1 MRSHFRIATLAI
13 LAVLVSAPAV
23 EAQWRDYVTAPRSA
37 RVNATGARM
46 ARIEARAG
54 SLRIEGR
61 AGLTEIQ
68 ARGTARASSRA
79 LLDQIRVTAERRGDV
94 AYIIVEI
101 PEQRGDWNDHDR
113 HASLDLIV
121 EVPKTLALDVEDRSG
136 DLEIRGVGPLDL
148 VDNSG
153 DATIEDVGGRLRVRD
168 SSGGLRIRDVRGDVT
183 LEDGS
188 GGVRLQTIRGS
199 VTVDRDGSG
208 EFEADN
214 VTGSVRIASKGSG
227 SVDVAHVGG
236 DFVVDRKG
244 TGSIDHRDVRGR
256 VDVPVRD
263 RGRRRR
269 F

>member
-1 MRSHFRIATLAI
+1 MRSHPRVAPLAI
-13 LAVLVSAPAV
+13 AFVLVSAPAA
-23 EAQWRDYVTAPRSA
+23 EAQWRDHVTAPRSA
-37 RVNATGARM
+37 RVNAAGARM
-46 ARIEARAG
+46 AQIEARAG

-61 AGLTEIQ
+61 AGVTEIQ

-79 LLDQIRVTAERRGDV
+79 LLDQVRLTAERRGDV
-94 AYIIVEI
+94 VYVIVEI
-101 PEQRGDWNDHDR
+101 PEMRGDWNNEDE
-113 HASLDLIV
+113 HASLDLVV

-136 DLEIRGVGPLDL
+136 DLEIRGVGQLDL

-168 SSGGLRIRDVRGDVT
+168 GSGDLRIRDVRGDVT

-188 GGVRLQTIRGS
+188 GGIRLETIRGS

-227 SVDVAHVGG
+227 SVSVAHVGG

-244 TGSIDHRDVRGR
+244 TGSIEHRDVRGR
-256 VDVPVRD
+256 VDVPDRD

-269 F
+269 W

>member
-1 MRSHFRIATLAI
+1 MRSHSRVTTLAI
-13 LAVLVSAPAV
+13 VSALVAAPGL
-23 EAQWRDYVTAPRSA
+23 EAQSRGHVTAPRSA
-37 RVNATGARM
+37 RLNAAGARM

-54 SLRIEGR
+54 TLRVEGR

-79 LLDQIRVTAERRGDV
+79 LLEQVRLTAERRGDV
-94 AYIIVEI
+94 AYVIVDI
-101 PEQRGDWNDHDR
+101 PELRGDWNDDDE

-136 DLEIRGVGPLDL
+136 DLEVRGVGQLDL
-148 VDNSG
+148 VDHSG
-153 DATIEDVGGRLRVRD
+153 EATIEDVGGRLRVRD
-168 SSGGLRIRDVRGDVT
+168 GSGDLRIRDVRGDVT

-188 GGVRLQTIRGS
+188 GGVHLDMIRGS

-208 EFEADN
+208 EFEAEN

-236 DFVVDRKG
+236 DFVVARKG
-244 TGSIDHRDVRGR
+244 TGSIEHRDVRGR
-256 VDVPVRD
+256 VDVPERD
-263 RGRRRR
+263 RRRR
-269 F
+269 RY